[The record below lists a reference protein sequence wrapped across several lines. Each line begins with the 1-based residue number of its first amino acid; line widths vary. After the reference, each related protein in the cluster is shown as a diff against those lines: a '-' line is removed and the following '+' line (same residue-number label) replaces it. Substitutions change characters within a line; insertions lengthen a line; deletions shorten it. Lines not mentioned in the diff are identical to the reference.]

1 MCWIRNWEVVVDFKV
16 AGKGKDLFGDGLA
29 FWYARDRMIMV
40 RLQIFLNFIFKL
52 TLNSHRD
59 PSSEA
64 KTFSVDLQS

>member
-29 FWYARDRMIMV
+29 IWYARDRMIMV
-40 RLQIFLNFIFKL
+40 RMRNFLNFIFKL
-52 TLNSHRD
+52 TLISNRD

-64 KTFSVDLQS
+64 KTSSVD